1 MKETQMPCSRR
12 NFLKTG
18 ILAGTVPFVPNALF
32 AQGGGVP
39 ELAARRS
46 MFQLAPQG
54 YPQTEI
60 WGYNGI
66 NPGPEIR
73 LVQGETFATRL
84 LNELSE
90 PTSVHWHGLRI
101 ENAMDGVSGLTQD
114 PVASGETF
122 DYAFVAP
129 DAGTYWYHAHTR
141 SFEQV
146 GRGLYGTFIVD
157 EKERPDVDRDEVLVL
172 DDWRLNPEDAQ
183 IDGAFGAPHDR
194 SHAGRHGNY
203 VTTNGKNDYVLDV
216 KKGERLRLRLISA
229 ANDRIFTLTTVGLDG
244 WIMAYDGMPL
254 AEPEQLDGNLFLGPG
269 QRVDLFVDVT
279 TEAGEN
285 AYIARVEGN
294 DGYAQATL
302 QVVGTASQAVRE
314 IPAPLPVNP
323 NMSVGDLS
331 SATPIRLHMEGGAMG
346 NLRSA
351 VLDGKTMDMRQI
363 ADANQFW
370 AFNGVVGLTDTP
382 LARLSRNETAR
393 VEIINDT
400 AFQHAMHL
408 HGMHF
413 REVFADGSLGPL
425 RDTILTF
432 PGQTREIAFQAHN
445 PGKWLFHCHMLA
457 HAASGMTTWIDVA

>member
-1 MKETQMPCSRR
+1 MHCSRR
-12 NFLKTG
+12 NFLKTS

-39 ELAARRS
+39 ELAARKS
-46 MFQLAPQG
+46 LFQLAPEG
-54 YPQTEI
+54 YPKTEI

-73 LVQGETFATRL
+73 LVQGHEFSTRL
-84 LNELSE
+84 QNELTE

-101 ENAMDGVSGLTQD
+101 DNAMDGVSGVTQD

-122 DYAFVAP
+122 NYAFVVP
-129 DAGTYWYHAHTR
+129 DAGTYWYHAHHR

-146 GRGLYGTFIVD
+146 GRGLYGAFIVD
-157 EKERPDVDRDEVLVL
+157 ETDLPDVDRDEVLIL

-194 SHAGRHGNY
+194 SHAGRRGNY
-203 VTTNGKNDYVLDV
+203 VTTNGANDYVLDV
-216 KKGERLRLRLISA
+216 QKGERLRLRLINA

-254 AEPEQLDGNLFLGPG
+254 AKPEKLEGNLFLGPG

-279 TEAGEN
+279 AEEGEN
-285 AYIARVEGN
+285 AYLARVDGN
-294 DGYAQATL
+294 EGYAQATL
-302 QVVGTASQAVRE
+302 RVVGTASRTKRE
-314 IPAPLPVNP
+314 APSALPPNP
-323 NMSVGDLS
+323 NMSVGDLEN
-331 SATPIRLHMEGGAMG
+331 ATPIQLRMEGGAMG

-382 LARLSRNETAR
+382 LARFSRDETAR
-393 VEIINDT
+393 IEVINDT
-400 AFQHAMHL
+400 AFPHAMHL

-425 RDTILTF
+425 RDTLLSF
-432 PGQTREIAFQAHN
+432 SGQTREIAFRAHN

>member
-1 MKETQMPCSRR
+1 MHFSRR
-12 NFLKTG
+12 DFLKTG
-18 ILAGTVPFVPNALF
+18 ILAGTVPFAPNALF
-32 AQGGGVP
+32 AQDGGVP
-39 ELAARRS
+39 ELAARKAS
-46 MFQLAPQG
+46 FQLAPEG

-73 LVQGETFATRL
+73 LVQGDEFATRL
-84 LNELSE
+84 RNELTE

-101 ENAMDGVSGLTQD
+101 ENAMDGVSGVTQD
-114 PVASGETF
+114 AVETGDGY

-129 DAGTYWYHAHTR
+129 DAGTYWYHAHNR

-146 GRGLYGTFIVD
+146 GRGLYGAFIVD
-157 EKERPDVDRDEVLVL
+157 EKDMPDVDRDEVLIL
-172 DDWRLNPEDAQ
+172 DDWRLNPENAQ

-194 SHAGRHGNY
+194 SHGGRRGNY
-203 VTTNGKNDYVLDV
+203 VTTNGSNDYVLDV
-216 KKGERLRLRLISA
+216 QKGERLRLRLINA
-229 ANDRIFTLTTVGLDG
+229 ANDRIFTLTTVGLEG
-244 WIMAYDGMPL
+244 WVMAYDGMPL
-254 AEPEQLDGNLFLGPG
+254 AKPEKLEGNVFLAPG
-269 QRVDLFVDVT
+269 QRADLFVDVT
-279 TEAGEN
+279 AEEGEN
-285 AYIARVEGN
+285 AYLARVEN
-294 DGYAQATL
+294 NEGYAQATF
-302 QVVGTASQAVRE
+302 QVSGTGSRTSRNV
-314 IPAPLPVNP
+314 PMPLPENP
-323 NMSVGDLS
+323 NMSVGDLKE
-331 SATPIRLHMEGGAMG
+331 ATPIRLSMEGGAMG

-393 VEIINDT
+393 MEIINDT
-400 AFQHAMHL
+400 AFPHAMHL

-413 REVFADGSLGPL
+413 REVFDDSTLGPM
-425 RDTILTF
+425 RDTLLSF
-432 PGQTREIAFQAHN
+432 SGQTRKIAFRAHN